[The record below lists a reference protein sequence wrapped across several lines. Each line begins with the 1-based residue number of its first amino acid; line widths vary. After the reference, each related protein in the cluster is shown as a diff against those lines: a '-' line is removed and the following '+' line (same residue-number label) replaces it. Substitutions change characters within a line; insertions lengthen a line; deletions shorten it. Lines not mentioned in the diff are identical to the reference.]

1 MGVLNNL
8 QATREELERVISLR
22 LQFTI
27 TLLILEE
34 QLNYLLM
41 AFNSLWQL
49 HWVP

>member
-8 QATREELERVISLR
+8 QATREELEHVISLR

-49 HWVP
+49 YWVP